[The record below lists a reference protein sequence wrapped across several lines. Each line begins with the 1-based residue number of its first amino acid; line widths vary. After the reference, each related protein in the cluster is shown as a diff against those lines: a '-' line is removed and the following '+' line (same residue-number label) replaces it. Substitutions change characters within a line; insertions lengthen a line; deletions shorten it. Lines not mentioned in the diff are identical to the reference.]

1 MVTPILSTSRLTL
14 QRIAESDLKNI
25 HELHSLPETDQYNTL
40 GIPKNIDETKTIVES
55 WVAGNSDNKQTH
67 FTFKVELNSSRQFI
81 GLIAINLGK
90 PKFKN
95 AEIWYK
101 FHSDFWGK
109 GYATEAVN
117 KILDF
122 GFNELHLHRIGAG
135 CAVNNLGSIKVLE
148 KVGMT
153 REGQKRQVLPLKG
166 GWSDN
171 FEYAI
176 LDTDRN

>member
-1 MVTPILSTSRLTL
+1 MLIPVLNTSRLIL
-14 QRIAESDLKNI
+14 RLISKSDLSKI
-25 HELHSLPETDQYNTL
+25 HELHSMPEIDQYNTL
-40 GIPKNIDETKTIVES
+40 GIPKNIGETRKIVEG
-55 WVAGNSDNKQTH
+55 WIAQNTEEKQTH
-67 FTFKVELNSSRQFI
+67 FTFKVELKDADEFI

-101 FHSDFWGK
+101 FHSSFWGK
-109 GYATEAVN
+109 GFATEAVN

-122 GFNELHLHRIGAG
+122 GFDELQLHRIGAG
-135 CAVNNLGSIKVLE
+135 CAVNNLASIRVLE
-148 KVGMT
+148 KLGMT
-153 REGQKRQVLPLKG
+153 REGRKRQVLPLKD

-176 LDTDRN
+176 LSTDR

>member
-1 MVTPILSTSRLTL
+1 MLIPVLNTSRLIL
-14 QRIAESDLKNI
+14 QLISKSDLSKI
-25 HELHSLPETDQYNTL
+25 HELHSLPETDKYNTL
-40 GIPKNIDETKTIVES
+40 GIPKNLDDTKKIIEN
-55 WVAGNSDNKQTH
+55 WIAQNNEENQTH
-67 FTFKVELNSSRQFI
+67 FTFKAELKDADEFI

-101 FHSDFWGK
+101 FHSSFWGK
-109 GYATEAVN
+109 GFATEAVN

-122 GFNELHLHRIGAG
+122 GFDELQLHRIGAG
-135 CAVNNLGSIKVLE
+135 CAVNNLGSIRVLE

-153 REGQKRQVLPLKG
+153 REGRKRQVLPLKE

-176 LDTDRN
+176 LSTDR

>member
-1 MVTPILSTSRLTL
+1 M
-14 QRIAESDLKNI
+14 
-25 HELHSLPETDQYNTL
+25 HSLPETDKYNTL
-40 GIPKNIDETKTIVES
+40 GIPENIEETKTIIENWIS
-55 WVAGNSDNKQTH
+55 GNNEENQKH
-67 FTFKVELNSSRQFI
+67 FTLKVEINGTNQFI
-81 GLIAINLGK
+81 GLIAMNLGK

-101 FHSDFWGK
+101 FHIDFWGK

-122 GFNELHLHRIGAG
+122 GFDELHLHRIEAG
-135 CAVNNLGSIKVLE
+135 CAVNNLASIKVLE
-148 KVGMT
+148 KTGMT

-176 LDTDRN
+176 LSTDRY